1 MTKKQ
6 STYEILKNSIL
17 SQPRMMGTDG
27 EKKTIAFLIDYLKT
41 NGLSPRTEIIQWS
54 TAFMEGRKLLYIF
67 IGCIALLFNLTLRL
81 KAPLNAYFSLALIV
95 FSITFTV
102 IFIKALF
109 ADKLDHLGK
118 TFDGQN
124 IICDIPPLDETAK
137 QNGRI
142 LYFTAH
148 SDTIASNHPQL
159 NKFAMIGL
167 LLGFLLTV
175 LLTLTSSIL
184 NLVTYYNP
192 NWSAADAIRILNWIV
207 FAFSVIVFVCAISAQ
222 FIRRVN
228 TSPGAC
234 DNGSGSAILLSLASQ
249 FQQKPLENTHL
260 RFIWCTAE
268 EWGLYGS
275 KGYVQAHKEEITTNN
290 SHSHLIN
297 VDMVGSELAYLEKS
311 GLFLRKAMNE
321 NLNQII
327 HQTAQEAKIEV
338 RSFNS
343 ILGGN
348 SDHSPFKKEGVE
360 VCFFLANK
368 DSKFIHS
375 KKDIIENVKTEKL
388 DDAVKLI
395 TLMANKLDKIE

>member
-1 MTKKQ
+1 MTKFQ
-6 STYEILKNSIL
+6 STFDILKNSIL

-27 EKKTIAFLIDYLKT
+27 EKKTIAFLIDYLTT
-41 NGLSPRTEIIQWS
+41 NGLSPRTETIQWS
-54 TAFMEGRKLLYIF
+54 TAFVEGRKLLYIF
-67 IGCIALLFNLTLRL
+67 IGCMALLFNLTLRL
-81 KAPLNAYFSLALIV
+81 SAPLNAYLSMALII
-95 FSITFTV
+95 FSITFT
-102 IFIKALF
+102 IFYLKALL
-109 ADKLDHLGK
+109 ADKLDRLGN
-118 TFDGQN
+118 TYDGQN
-124 IICDIPPLDETAK
+124 VVCDIPPLNKKAK

-148 SDTIASNHPQL
+148 SDTIASNHPKL
-159 NKFAMIGL
+159 NKFALIGL

-192 NWSAADAIRILNWIV
+192 NWSAAGAIRILNWII
-207 FAFSVIVFVCAISAQ
+207 FAFSLIVFTCVISAQ

-249 FQQKPLENTHL
+249 FQQEPLENTHL

-275 KGYVQAHKEEITTNN
+275 KGFVKAHKDEITTNN
-290 SHSHLIN
+290 GHSHLIN

-321 NLNQII
+321 NLNQLI

-338 RSFNS
+338 RAFNS

-368 DSKFIHS
+368 DTKLIHS
-375 KKDIIENVKTEKL
+375 KKDVIENVKAEKL
-388 DDAVKLI
+388 EDAVKLT
-395 TLMANKLDKIE
+395 TLLAKKLDNIK